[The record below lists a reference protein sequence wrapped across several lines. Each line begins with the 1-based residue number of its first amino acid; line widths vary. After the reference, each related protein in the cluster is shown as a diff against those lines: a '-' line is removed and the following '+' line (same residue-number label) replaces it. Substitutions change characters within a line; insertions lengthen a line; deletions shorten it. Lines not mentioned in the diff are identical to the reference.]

1 MSLDFNHLVTVRTL
15 NQLITVSSLFQELNW
30 HPKFIKSSQFIPY
43 NTPTA
48 VLIQVPNFYQGKKML
63 LERIAIRAS

>member
-1 MSLDFNHLVTVRTL
+1 MILMGEILVPLWALATILMEESTV
-15 NQLITVSSLFQELNW
+15 
-30 HPKFIKSSQFIPY
+30 HKCPKLIKSARVIPY

-48 VLIQVPNFYQGKKML
+48 ELIQVPNFYQVKKML